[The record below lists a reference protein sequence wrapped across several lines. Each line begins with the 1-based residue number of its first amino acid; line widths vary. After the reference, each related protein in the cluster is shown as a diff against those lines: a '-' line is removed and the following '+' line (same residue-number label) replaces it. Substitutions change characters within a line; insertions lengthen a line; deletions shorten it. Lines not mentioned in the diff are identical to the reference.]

1 MQPTFGYLIGFTL
14 QAAIVGY
21 MSRHISAIARMYLFF
36 INLLGMAVVYVLGL
50 AYFYMISN
58 YVIDIPVT
66 SWNLLLYGAILQAPG
81 DVFYM
86 CGWGIFSGKML

>member
-1 MQPTFGYLIGFTL
+1 M
-14 QAAIVGY
+14 GY

-81 DVFYM
+81 DVFICAVAAFLAEKCYKA
-86 CGWGIFSGKML
+86 GIWRQM